1 MGAYKKKNIRL
12 AKAPPCPDALI
23 LPEARKHWEEIM
35 PRLVDDGVI
44 YAVDISVIQ
53 IACQMWALHQEF
65 MSKGAVKAA
74 IECQKQYISILK
86 MYGASPKSRA
96 DVKQKATVDKTAS
109 KEADKSF
116 EEDFGFDD

>member
-1 MGAYKKKNIRL
+1 MAAKKRNIRL
-12 AKAPPCPDALI
+12 AKAPPCPESLTH
-23 LPEARKHWEEIM
+23 PEARKHWEEIM

-53 IACQMWALHQEF
+53 VACTMWGLYQEYLN
-65 MSKGAVKAA
+65 KGAVKAA

-86 MYGASPKSRA
+86 MYGASPKSRSE
-96 DVKQKATVDKTAS
+96 VKQKASADKKAS